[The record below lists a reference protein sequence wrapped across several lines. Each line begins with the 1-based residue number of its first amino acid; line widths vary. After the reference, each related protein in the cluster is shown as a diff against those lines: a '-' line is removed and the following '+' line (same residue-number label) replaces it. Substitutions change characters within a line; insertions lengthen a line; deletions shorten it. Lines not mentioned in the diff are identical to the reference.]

1 MDVRPDPTDRRAA
14 LKAKSRQAILDAA
27 AELMLRR
34 RRADFSVEEL
44 AEAADVSRRTVFNHF
59 ASLED
64 VTTEVAGQM
73 LGEVVDR
80 MEAEATNA
88 SREADTVLGDLVA
101 TAAGEHLVPAVAYL
115 IEVFD
120 DADPRQ
126 DTREAVL
133 MQGAF
138 ALFTRRMSTVMAQRH
153 PGSDVLQVEL
163 LVAAFSGGVLGLVD
177 RWIEATGAVDTPASR
192 RVWDDLIAALAA
204 VLREPAPGSATGSQP
219 L

>member
-1 MDVRPDPTDRRAA
+1 MDVRPDPSDRRAA

-120 DADPRQ
+120 DEDPRQ

>member
-1 MDVRPDPTDRRAA
+1 MDVRPDPSDRRAA

-27 AELMLRR
+27 AELMRRR

-44 AEAADVSRRTVFNHF
+44 AEEADVSRRTVFNHF

-120 DADPRQ
+120 GEDPRQ
-126 DTREAVL
+126 QTREAVL

-153 PGSDVLQVEL
+153 PGGDVLQVEL

-177 RWIEATGAVDTPASR
+177 RWIEATGAVDTPDSR
-192 RVWDDLIAALAA
+192 RVWDDLIASLAT
-204 VLREPAPGSATGSQP
+204 VLREPDLRSTTGA
-219 L
+219 